1 MASPLQGKKRIQQE
15 FYCHIQ
21 EVHFIFPV
29 FPSCCSGVL
38 VAHAEIAF
46 SLSAIFPVLL
56 LDFQPFREFQSEHAL
71 TVNNGDL
78 D

>member
-1 MASPLQGKKRIQQE
+1 M
-15 FYCHIQ
+15 
-21 EVHFIFPV
+21 
-29 FPSCCSGVL
+29 
-38 VAHAEIAF
+38 AHAETAF
-46 SLSAIFPVLL
+46 SLSVIFPVLL